1 MPKTFL
7 NTGPSNHPTKKLK
20 KSSPSSNGSQSSSRR
35 SSSRSGSRRNSQSSS
50 RSGSRRSSSRSGS
63 RRSSL
68 RSGSR
73 RNSQNNLIGSSY
85 DSSSISSIGTNIVGS
100 SLISS
105 VGSLSNS
112 NNNNEL
118 PLSAAE
124 IVRQHQLRMDELEQ
138 ELDLEL
144 ATIAHVARELQR
156 EYDERRRIDQI
167 NLQIRLAEI
176 EQDRLHGPP

>member
-7 NTGPSNHPTKKLK
+7 NTRTSNHPTKKLK
-20 KSSPSSNGSQSSSRR
+20 KSSPSSNGSQSSSR
-35 SSSRSGSRRNSQSSS
+35 SSSRRSGSRRSNSQ
-50 RSGSRRSSSRSGS
+50 SGSRRSSSLSSSIGS
-63 RRSSL
+63 
-68 RSGSR
+68 
-73 RNSQNNLIGSSY
+73 NSYDSNLIGNSINN
-85 DSSSISSIGTNIVGS
+85 SSISSIGTNSVGS
-100 SLISS
+100 SIISS

-124 IVRQHQLRMDELEQ
+124 IVRQHQLRMDELDQ
-138 ELDLEL
+138 QLDLEL
-144 ATIAHVARELQR
+144 ATIAHVARERQR

-167 NLQIRLAEI
+167 NLQIRLAEL